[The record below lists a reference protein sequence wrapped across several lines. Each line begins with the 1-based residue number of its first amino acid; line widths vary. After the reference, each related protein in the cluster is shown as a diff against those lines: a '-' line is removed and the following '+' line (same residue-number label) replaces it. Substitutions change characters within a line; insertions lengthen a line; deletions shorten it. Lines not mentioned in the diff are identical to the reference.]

1 MFLTCC
7 GGWAKGVDEEDG
19 FWEIYDSWTTSNLLI
34 TLALLVVLVLS
45 APVTLEFVTVML
57 NTMEDLEF
65 AKNELP
71 KIDGC
76 LDLYVTTE
84 VLARS
89 NEFTND
95 QLIMH
100 YISVSLWGCVSFFTI
115 FHTLAV
121 LIRRC
126 IDSSDAVREYNAEMA
141 RIKQG
146 NQELYADQD
155 DGDED
160 EEESDSKDES

>member
-19 FWEIYDSWTTSNLLI
+19 FWEIYDSFSSSNLLI
-34 TLALLVVLVLS
+34 SLALFAILILS
-45 APVTLEFVTVML
+45 APVTYEFVMVML

-76 LDLYVTTE
+76 LDQYVTTE
-84 VLARS
+84 VLARA

-115 FHTLAV
+115 FHCLAV
-121 LIRRC
+121 LLRRC
-126 IDSSDAVREYNAEMA
+126 IDSSEAVREYNAEMA
-141 RIKQG
+141 RIKQSS
-146 NQELYADQD
+146 QEAYMVND
-155 DGDED
+155 DD
-160 EEESDSKDES
+160 EESKSES